1 MGFRYVLFNIAVSK
15 TWGFQPQ
22 PLPSSCDGECNDCRD
37 PACAC
42 AVPKG
47 LCDMLPARMTV
58 DFVRVYQNANDTRYT
73 LGCSPPTRPTK
84 QWIDGHTSRCARRA
98 LRPPPP
104 PRSNRER
111 SFVCGRPG
119 EIDEASDGCGGRAVA
134 ARARGLLA
142 PGRRARDHDPWERA
156 TTFIPD
162 HRHAVPTRPRHRLF
176 SRRVASRRASR
187 YIETLAGE
195 TVPLLPI
202 QAGGARCTSDD
213 ECGRGHCGSNR
224 GRCKCDAGY
233 VGPRCLA
240 PDGFDDD
247 PAVVPTLNVRPL
259 YVPPTLAIIAA
270 ALALGAVVLVAV
282 EYCAKS

>member
-98 LRPPPP
+98 LRPLLLRDRIESDLSFAVVP
-104 PRSNRER
+104 ER
-111 SFVCGRPG
+111 STRRRT
-119 EIDEASDGCGGRAVA
+119 DAAA
-134 ARARGLLA
+134 ARSLHGHAGSSLPADARVITILGSARRRSFLTTATPYPLA
-142 PGRRARDHDPWERA
+142 
-156 TTFIPD
+156 
-162 HRHAVPTRPRHRLF
+162 
-176 SRRVASRRASR
+176 RVTASFRIASRLASR